1 MTIDVPAIIPF
12 ILAGALMLW
21 ALVTVGLA
29 FTGGYNSAGLPE
41 IHSRKIPAVETAVPS
56 ELSSQS
62 GIEAPTSE
70 SRLVVA
76 SLYLSGIGVMGL
88 LILMLAATVIW

>member
-29 FTGGYNSAGLPE
+29 F
-41 IHSRKIPAVETAVPS
+41 SRDSCPFGTIVPV
-56 ELSSQS
+56 
-62 GIEAPTSE
+62 GD
-70 SRLVVA
+70 
-76 SLYLSGIGVMGL
+76 
-88 LILMLAATVIW
+88 